1 MMDYDVL
8 IDIVILFQI
17 FEKREQN
24 KINIAMK
31 QLNEKIILDDIKIN
45 VKDMV
50 QLIIINFLFKIIIY
64 IVKVD
69 LLILQ
74 LVSVNKNQSYFL
86 NKS

>member
-1 MMDYDVL
+1 MDYDVL